1 MSTEKVEINSA
12 VAEKTTEQQVQ
23 DLKEQG
29 IDINTL
35 ESEDGSRV
43 IASEPDTQTQ
53 NTENQRPEWLP
64 EKFKNAEE
72 LSKAYSELE
81 KQFSGKKAEPVKKDD
96 DDLTIPKDE
105 DKTFENETSPQLNSL
120 DKYSEEYAENGELGE
135 ASYGELAKQGLSK
148 ELVDGYIAGQKAIAD
163 TQTAEIHSVVG
174 GKPEYDEL
182 ITWAGTNLSE
192 AEQTAFNDLTATGTT
207 EQIKMAVQ
215 GLMTKA
221 GVTATSQ
228 QKFVQ
233 GDVNNISTEQFT
245 SVSQVTDAMNDPRYD
260 KDPVYR
266 KEVERK
272 LGNSSVF

>member
-81 KQFSGKKAEPVKKDD
+81 KQFSGQKAEPVKEETDEIA
-96 DDLTIPKDE
+96 IPKQ
-105 DKTFENETSPQLNSL
+105 ETVAPEVNTL

-163 TQTAEIHSVVG
+163 TQTADIHSVVG

-228 QKFVQ
+228 QKFVE

-266 KEVERK
+266 KDVERK